1 MMFTLHIIA
10 NGADKRKLFDE
21 VYRHYRKQMIAV
33 AKSIL
38 KNDEDAEDAV
48 HDVFCSVASSHMDIL
63 DRVDNPKDLKN
74 YMLKAV
80 QNRSISI
87 LRHQK
92 VRKEYDAKVTNAARE
107 INYNDL
113 IDEICSRTGY
123 DNLIKAIKSLDDKYR
138 EVIYYNLVV
147 ELSPAEISEIV
158 GRPENTVRKQ
168 AQRGK
173 EILIEILKKEDK
185 KCSKSEK

>member
-1 MMFTLHIIA
+1 MFTLHIIA

-48 HDVFCSVASSHMDIL
+48 HDVFCSVASSHIDIL

-92 VRKEYDAKVTNAARE
+92 VCKEYDAKAANAARE

-123 DNLIKAIKSLDDKYR
+123 DNLIKAIKSLDGKYR

-185 KCSKSEK
+185 KCSKSGK

>member
-1 MMFTLHIIA
+1 MFTLLISTNDTA
-10 NGADKRKLFDE
+10 NEIKLFDE

-48 HDVFCSVASSHMDIL
+48 HDVFCIASSHMDIL
-63 DRVDNPKDLKN
+63 DWVDNPKDLKN

-92 VRKEYDAKVTNAARE
+92 VCKEYDAKVTNAA
-107 INYNDL
+107 
-113 IDEICSRTGY
+113 
-123 DNLIKAIKSLDDKYR
+123 
-138 EVIYYNLVV
+138 EV
-147 ELSPAEISEIV
+147 
-158 GRPENTVRKQ
+158 RCR
-168 AQRGK
+168 
-173 EILIEILKKEDK
+173 
-185 KCSKSEK
+185 

>member
-1 MMFTLHIIA
+1 MFTLLISTNDTA
-10 NGADKRKLFDE
+10 NEIKLFDE

-38 KNDEDAEDAV
+38 NNDEDAEDAV
-48 HDVFCSVASSHMDIL
+48 HDVFCCIASSHMDIL

-92 VRKEYDAKVTNAARE
+92 VRKEYDANVTNAAEE
-107 INYNDL
+107 INYDEF

-123 DNLIKAIKSLDDKYR
+123 DNLIKAIKSLDDKYS

-147 ELSPAEISEIV
+147 ELSPAEIAEIV

-168 AQRGK
+168 AQRAK
-173 EILIEILKKEDK
+173 KLIQILKNEEK
-185 KCSKSEK
+185 KDS